1 MYYHIV
7 EEKNRYGM
15 IISNIVTLIDQ
26 ITCCEQKGI
35 SDQLWMTAPE
45 RQTELSSAL

>member
-1 MYYHIV
+1 MKKLIIARRHLPNMYYHIV

-35 SDQLWMTAPE
+35 SDQL
-45 RQTELSSAL
+45 